1 KKLVKRLHELRQQK
15 LTRDQL
21 LIKLGAARTEA
32 GPVAYRIIDIQL
44 PGKDQPVTAETF
56 CFKLNWQKLREA
68 RRREGSYLLRSNLTG
83 GDPAKLWAFY
93 LSIGGDRAGLQR
105 TQGGPGN
112 PPDLPPNRRAHRS
125 PHLRGIPGLL
135 SAGDAQAAAAVP
147 GAGADATVGV
157 GEDGRNPDG
166 RHAPADHRWAHG
178 PAVALHRARTGPVDP
193 APPVE
198 DRLARSA
205 VTQDCLGRR
214 CRAMTPPCVVPTFR
228 PYAAENLEFG
238 GFYASS
244 CESRVTYQLLLRRAL
259 AGSVTALTSPP
270 VTKRHSTRQMGRWR
284 GTGRCVRGTACSARR
299 MGQWR
304 GNPRTRQALSPNPC
318 AYRRRAPRHRR
329 PATPI

>member
-1 KKLVKRLHELRQQK
+1 
-15 LTRDQL
+15 
-21 LIKLGAARTEA
+21 
-32 GPVAYRIIDIQL
+32 
-44 PGKDQPVTAETF
+44 
-56 CFKLNWQKLREA
+56 
-68 RRREGSYLLRSNLTG
+68 
-83 GDPAKLWAFY
+83 
-93 LSIGGDRAGLQR
+93 
-105 TQGGPGN
+105 
-112 PPDLPPNRRAHRS
+112 
-125 PHLRGIPGLL
+125 
-135 SAGDAQAAAAVP
+135 GDAQAAAAVP

-244 CESRVTYQLLLRRAL
+244 CESRVKLVFRILPYRP
-259 AGSVTALTSPP
+259 TS
-270 VTKRHSTRQMGRWR
+270 
-284 GTGRCVRGTACSARR
+284 
-299 MGQWR
+299 
-304 GNPRTRQALSPNPC
+304 NFALSGKREVSSDGQVSDQYL
-318 AYRRRAPRHRR
+318 ALRLRAQQ
-329 PATPI
+329 

>member
-1 KKLVKRLHELRQQK
+1 
-15 LTRDQL
+15 
-21 LIKLGAARTEA
+21 
-32 GPVAYRIIDIQL
+32 
-44 PGKDQPVTAETF
+44 
-56 CFKLNWQKLREA
+56 
-68 RRREGSYLLRSNLTG
+68 
-83 GDPAKLWAFY
+83 
-93 LSIGGDRAGLQR
+93 GLQR
-105 TQGGPGN
+105 TQGGPGD

-135 SAGDAQAAAAVP
+135 SAGDAQAAAAAAGGR
-147 GAGADATVGV
+147 GAGPGATVGG

-166 RHAPADHRWAHG
+166 RHGPAAHRWAPG

-244 CESRVTYQLLLRRAL
+244 CESRAKMLYSLPVNRTGLPSAVT
-259 AGSVTALTSPP
+259 
-270 VTKRHSTRQMGRWR
+270 
-284 GTGRCVRGTACSARR
+284 
-299 MGQWR
+299 
-304 GNPRTRQALSPNPC
+304 
-318 AYRRRAPRHRR
+318 
-329 PATPI
+329 

>member
-1 KKLVKRLHELRQQK
+1 
-15 LTRDQL
+15 
-21 LIKLGAARTEA
+21 
-32 GPVAYRIIDIQL
+32 
-44 PGKDQPVTAETF
+44 
-56 CFKLNWQKLREA
+56 
-68 RRREGSYLLRSNLTG
+68 
-83 GDPAKLWAFY
+83 
-93 LSIGGDRAGLQR
+93 LSAIGGDRAGLQR
-105 TQGGPGN
+105 TQGGPGH

-135 SAGDAQAAAAVP
+135 SAGDAKAAAAGP

-244 CESRVTYQLLLRRAL
+244 GESRVRSDMDVEFECRLDR
-259 AGSVTALTSPP
+259 
-270 VTKRHSTRQMGRWR
+270 
-284 GTGRCVRGTACSARR
+284 
-299 MGQWR
+299 
-304 GNPRTRQALSPNPC
+304 RQAAAFLT
-318 AYRRRAPRHRR
+318 APGYCTA
-329 PATPI
+329 PATLAKPA